1 MLSNDLAITIPI
13 LIYLVPA
20 VVLVVSITL
29 YLNRFSTRFSNI
41 KLPFMVP
48 CLLASAIP
56 GIRELFTQL
65 TLSPV
70 SLSEIA
76 SSSRLFV
83 LLGRDRSDGVLVV
96 ATAL

>member
-1 MLSNDLAITIPI
+1 M
-13 LIYLVPA
+13 
-20 VVLVVSITL
+20 SITL

-41 KLPFMVP
+41 KPPFMVP
-48 CLLASAIP
+48 CLLASATP
-56 GIRELFTQL
+56 GIRELSTQL

-96 ATAL
+96 VTAL